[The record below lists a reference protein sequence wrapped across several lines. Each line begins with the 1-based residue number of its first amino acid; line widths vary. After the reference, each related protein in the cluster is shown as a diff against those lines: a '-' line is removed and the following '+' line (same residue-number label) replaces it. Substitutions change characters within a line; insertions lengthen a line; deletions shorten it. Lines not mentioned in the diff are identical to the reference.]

1 MLPLADRQAHDCLTA
16 AANRQPGAPGT
27 EMVLKY
33 QLPGHNMEELISLR
47 TNEDLEEFKV
57 DACDCLFVT
66 LYIYAECSCLSDLS
80 TFMPSSLRFI

>member
-1 MLPLADRQAHDCLTA
+1 MTSLAMHSMLSWADGQANDCLAA

-57 DACDCLFVT
+57 DAGCCS
-66 LYIYAECSCLSDLS
+66 LYLHAVCSCLSA
-80 TFMPSSLRFI
+80 SSCM

>member
-1 MLPLADRQAHDCLTA
+1 MLPLADRQGHDCLAA

-57 DACDCLFVT
+57 DAGCCS
-66 LYIYAECSCLSDLS
+66 LYVYAECSCLSALS
-80 TFMPSSLRFI
+80 TFMPSSLCFI